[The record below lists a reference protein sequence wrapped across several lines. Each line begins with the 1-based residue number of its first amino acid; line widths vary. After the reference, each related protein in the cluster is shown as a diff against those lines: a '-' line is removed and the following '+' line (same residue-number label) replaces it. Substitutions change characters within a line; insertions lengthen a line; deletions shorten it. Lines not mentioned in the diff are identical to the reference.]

1 MTRSTS
7 CAYLFVHSETEII
20 FVLGAMDS
28 DFIEQYTKRRYEE
41 LLRRSPAVKKIDDE
55 RLFIEKSERDTMAV
69 HFSSSGFRRC
79 KEMNRALDELCH
91 KFPEVEFYIAEAADF
106 PYVAEKMEI
115 GVLPYLA
122 FFSKGYFID
131 GVVGFEEIGEER
143 VDLSLLE
150 KRIGSVFGQ

>member
-1 MTRSTS
+1 M
-7 CAYLFVHSETEII
+7 
-20 FVLGAMDS
+20 GAATDS
-28 DFIEQYTKRRYEE
+28 DFIEEYTKRRYKE
-41 LLRRSPAVKKIDDE
+41 LLQRSPAVRKLDNE
-55 RLFIEKSERDTMAV
+55 QLFIEKSERDTMAV
-69 HFSSSGFRRC
+69 HFSCSEFRRC
-79 KEMNRALDELCH
+79 KEMNGALDKLCH
-91 KFPEVEFYIAEAADF
+91 RFPEVEFYIVEAADF

-143 VDLSLLE
+143 IDLSLLE